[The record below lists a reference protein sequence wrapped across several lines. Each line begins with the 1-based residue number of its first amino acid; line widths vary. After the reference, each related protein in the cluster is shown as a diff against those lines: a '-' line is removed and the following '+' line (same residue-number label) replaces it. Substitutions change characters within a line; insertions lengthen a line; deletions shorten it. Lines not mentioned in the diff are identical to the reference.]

1 MKTKILFFLVAFT
14 TSLIITMKSDAQ
26 IISGKSNTIKLSVT
40 EIPKTSPPVL
50 VWITPDQVSTTLT
63 VSKLMFKIGI
73 NSHPKLKIK
82 SATVYKNGQPLTA
95 ISSGSPGSALAAQF
109 SKYLEQELELS
120 SGPNELKVIVENQR
134 GEITMEARV
143 VTVNL
148 PVQVVPDEDRP
159 PTFADLGINK
169 LPVYHALIIG
179 VSDYKYAGPGLSSL
193 EKPVIDAENL
203 YNVLIE
209 KYAFTKEN
217 AKLLKNPTRETM
229 IDSFD
234 ELTRKVGENDNVLI
248 FYAGHGHHEKET
260 GFGFWLPSDAKKESR
275 SAWIANS
282 TIKDYVGAMKSKHTL
297 LITDACFSGSIFKT
311 RRVDFNTTALKIHE
325 IYRDKSRK
333 AITSGNLSEVPDES
347 YFIKYLLKTLKDN
360 EQVYLTASTL
370 FSRLYEPVTNNT
382 ATSPQFGVIQ
392 GAGDEN
398 GDFIFF
404 KKME

>member
-1 MKTKILFFLVAFT
+1 
-14 TSLIITMKSDAQ
+14 
-26 IISGKSNTIKLSVT
+26 
-40 EIPKTSPPVL
+40 
-50 VWITPDQVSTTLT
+50 
-63 VSKLMFKIGI
+63 
-73 NSHPKLKIK
+73 
-82 SATVYKNGQPLTA
+82 
-95 ISSGSPGSALAAQF
+95 
-109 SKYLEQELELS
+109 
-120 SGPNELKVIVENQR
+120 
-134 GEITMEARV
+134 MEARV
-143 VTVNL
+143 ITVNL
-148 PVQVVPDEDRP
+148 PVVIATPDEDRA

-179 VSDYKYAGPGLSSL
+179 VSEYQYSGPGLPNL
-193 EKPVIDAENL
+193 EKPVIDAQNL
-203 YNVLIE
+203 YDLLVGR
-209 KYAFTKEN
+209 YAFAPEN
-217 AKLLKNPTRETM
+217 SKLLKNPTREHM
-229 IDSFD
+229 IDAFD
-234 ELTRKVGENDNVLI
+234 ELNRKVAEGDNVLI

-347 YFIKYLLKTLKDN
+347 YFIKYLLKTLNEN

-404 KKME
+404 KKMK

>member
-1 MKTKILFFLVAFT
+1 MKTRIFLVLFAALLLST
-14 TSLIITMKSDAQ
+14 PLSAQ
-26 IISGKSNTIKLSVT
+26 VISGRSNTVKLSVT
-40 EIPKTSPPVL
+40 EIPKNSPPVF
-50 VWITPDQVSTTLT
+50 VWITPDQSSTTLT
-63 VSKLMFKIGI
+63 DSKILFKLGI
-73 NSHPKLKIK
+73 NSHPKLKLK
-82 SATVYKNGQPLTA
+82 SVTVYKNGQAL
-95 ISSGSPGSALAAQF
+95 SSVGSGPAGSALAAQF
-109 SKYLEQELELS
+109 SRYLEQELELS
-120 SGPNELKVIVENQR
+120 AGPNEIKVVAENQR
-134 GEITMEARV
+134 GEVTMEARL
-143 VTVNL
+143 VTVNI
-148 PVQVVPDEDRP
+148 PIVVTSEEDRA

-169 LPVYHALIIG
+169 LPVYYALIIG
-179 VSDYKYAGPGLSSL
+179 VSEYKYAGPGLSNL

-203 YNVLIE
+203 YNLLVG
-209 KYAFTKEN
+209 KYAFAAEN
-217 AKLLKNPTRETM
+217 AKLLKNPTREHM
-229 IDSFD
+229 IDAFD
-234 ELTRKVGENDNVLI
+234 ELTRKVNENDNVLI

-347 YFIKYLLKTLKDN
+347 FFIKYLLKTLKDN